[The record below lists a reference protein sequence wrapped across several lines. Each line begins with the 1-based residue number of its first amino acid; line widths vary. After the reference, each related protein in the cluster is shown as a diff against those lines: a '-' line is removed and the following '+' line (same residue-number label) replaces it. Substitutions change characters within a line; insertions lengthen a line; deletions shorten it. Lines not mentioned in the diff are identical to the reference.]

1 MGAYPSYTCTI
12 CKGKFQFGDIRY
24 SSDGKRI
31 VCRGCYD
38 KVKKDGSIKKKKI
51 EIELKI
57 CKKSD
62 AIKLICIDC
71 RYKFSWSKASRINLI
86 CPYCGSKRLMKNENT
101 AEKLVEEAS
110 QSSDYYVDRQIRK
123 FNK

>member
-1 MGAYPSYTCTI
+1 MSAYSSYICTI

-38 KVKKDGSIKKKKI
+38 KVKKDDNIKKKKG
-51 EIELKI
+51 EPKGT
-57 CKKSD
+57 KKSD
-62 AIKLICIDC
+62 ATKLICIDC
-71 RYKFSWSKASRINLI
+71 RYKFSWSKASRINLV
-86 CPYCGSKRLMKNENT
+86 CPYCGSKRLMRNENT

-110 QSSDYYVDRQIRK
+110 QSSDYYVERPIKK